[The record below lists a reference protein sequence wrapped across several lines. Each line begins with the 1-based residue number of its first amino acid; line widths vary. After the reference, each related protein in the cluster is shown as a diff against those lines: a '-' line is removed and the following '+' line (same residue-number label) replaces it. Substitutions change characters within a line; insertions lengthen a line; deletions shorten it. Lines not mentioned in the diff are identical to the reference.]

1 MSDIHNTFIISGDG
15 NTVDIDQDFGSDG
28 NEALA
33 LVLKFLVTILLSPVL
48 IPLILGLNGYKL
60 MSGNG
65 QNLLGGDD
73 DGDE

>member
-1 MSDIHNTFIISGDG
+1 MSEIHNTFIVSGNN
-15 NTVDIDQDFGSDG
+15 NTVSIDQDFNEGN

-48 IPLILGLNGYKL
+48 IPLILAANGYKL
-60 MSGNG
+60 MSGSD

-73 DGDE
+73 DGNE

>member
-1 MSDIHNTFIISGDG
+1 MSEIHNTFNISGDG
-15 NTVDIDQDFGSDG
+15 NTVNFEQNVTEGN

-48 IPLILGLNGYKL
+48 IPVILMANGYK
-60 MSGNG
+60 MMQGD
-65 QNLLGGDD
+65 NLLGGY

>member
-1 MSDIHNTFIISGDG
+1 MSDIHNTFIISGDN

-60 MSGNG
+60 MQGGN
-65 QNLLGGDD
+65 QNLLGGNDD
-73 DGDE
+73 E